1 MPLEHHDGSVHEQES
16 REHVSNNGGVPSNIT
31 YLRGSVLDAI
41 GDVQVLVNTV
51 NTKGVMGKGL
61 AKEFRDTFPKM
72 YEDYRERCQGGH
84 VRVGEPYLY
93 KVPKEDWVAKG
104 DKVPKEEELW
114 ILNFPTK
121 DDWRRPSRLEWIKM
135 GLEYF
140 VAHYQSWG
148 IKSIAFPQ
156 LGVRNGKLP
165 WDKVKPLMERYLGQ
179 IDIPVLIYIYD
190 EDQDAQRRESL
201 QQPKKRGSESPP
213 KRRRDSKSKSKN
225 SLASKKPGSKSPPK
239 RDKQNPRVQQA
250 PLGLETDHRDASP
263 ASAMPSASDT
273 QVSSPSQGRTA
284 QRTRGES
291 SPSNTHGH
299 QTRLWGEAPPHQ
311 SSQ

>member
-16 REHVSNNGGVPSNIT
+16 SEHVENTGGVPSNIT
-31 YLRGSVLDAI
+31 YHRGSVLDAI
-41 GDVQVLVNTV
+41 GKVQVLVNTV

-61 AKEFRDTFPKM
+61 AKEFRDSFPKM
-72 YEDYRERCQGGH
+72 YEDYRERCHQGQ

-93 KVPKEDWVAKG
+93 KVPKEDWVAKE

-121 DDWRRPSRLEWIKM
+121 EDWRHPSRLEWIEM
-135 GLEYF
+135 GLKYF
-140 VAHYQSWG
+140 VAQYQSWG

-165 WDKVKPLMERYLGQ
+165 WDQVKPLMERYLGQ

-190 EDQDAQRRESL
+190 EDQDSQRRKQL
-201 QQPKKRGSESPP
+201 QRTG
-213 KRRRDSKSKSKN
+213 KRR
-225 SLASKKPGSKSPPK
+225 SKSPPK
-239 RDKQNPRVQQA
+239 RDKQNPRGEQA
-250 PLGLETDHRDASP
+250 PLGLEIDHRDASP
-263 ASAMPSASDT
+263 ASAMPTASDT
-273 QVSSPSQGRTA
+273 QFSSPSQEPKA
-284 QRTRGES
+284 QRTRAES
-291 SPSNTHGH
+291 SPPNTHGQ
-299 QTRLWGEAPPHQ
+299 QTLLLGEAPPHQ

>member
-16 REHVSNNGGVPSNIT
+16 SEHVENTGGVPSNIT
-31 YLRGSVLDAI
+31 YHRGSVLDAI
-41 GDVQVLVNTV
+41 GKVQVLVNTV

-61 AKEFRDTFPKM
+61 AKEFRDSFPKM
-72 YEDYRERCQGGH
+72 YEDYRERCHQGQ

-93 KVPKEDWVAKG
+93 KVPKEDWVAKE

-121 DDWRRPSRLEWIKM
+121 EDWRHPSRLEWIEM
-135 GLEYF
+135 GLKYF
-140 VAHYQSWG
+140 VAQYQSWG

-165 WDKVKPLMERYLGQ
+165 WDQVKPLMERYLGQ

-190 EDQDAQRRESL
+190 EDQDSQRRKQL
-201 QQPKKRGSESPP
+201 QRTGKRRSES
-213 KRRRDSKSKSKN
+213 S
-225 SLASKKPGSKSPPK
+225 PK
-239 RDKQNPRVQQA
+239 RDKQNPRGEQA
-250 PLGLETDHRDASP
+250 PLGLEIDHRDASP

-273 QVSSPSQGRTA
+273 QVSSPSQGPKA

-299 QTRLWGEAPPHQ
+299 QTPLWGEAPPHQ

>member
-16 REHVSNNGGVPSNIT
+16 SEHVENTGGVPSNIT
-31 YLRGSVLDAI
+31 YHRGSVLDAI
-41 GDVQVLVNTV
+41 GKVQVLVNTV

-61 AKEFRDTFPKM
+61 AKEFRDSFPKM
-72 YEDYRERCQGGH
+72 YEDYRERCHQGQ

-93 KVPKEDWVAKG
+93 KVPKEDWVAKE

-121 DDWRRPSRLEWIKM
+121 EHWRHPSRLEWIEM
-135 GLEYF
+135 GLKYF
-140 VAHYQSWG
+140 VAQYQSWG

-165 WDKVKPLMERYLGQ
+165 WDQVKPLMERYLGQ

-190 EDQDAQRRESL
+190 EDQDSQRR
-201 QQPKKRGSESPP
+201 KPP
-213 KRRRDSKSKSKN
+213 KGTKKGRAKS
-225 SLASKKPGSKSPPK
+225 SPE
-239 RDKQNPRVQQA
+239 RDKQNPRGEQA
-250 PLGLETDHRDASP
+250 RLGLEIDHRDASP
-263 ASAMPSASDT
+263 ASAMPTASDT
-273 QVSSPSQGRTA
+273 QFSSRQRRKA
-284 QRTRGES
+284 QRTRAES
-291 SPSNTHGH
+291 SPPNTHGQ
-299 QTRLWGEAPPHQ
+299 QTLLLGEAPPHQ